1 MSKAFKKAVSAIL
14 GLTLCAGMC
23 ACNQT
28 QPGTSASGEPDASGA
43 VEASGTDA
51 DAVYGGMKKYGLRA
65 FAGNFDPDTLKEA
78 VTLTHQA
85 GKKFYVTMNS
95 YPFDDE
101 LEGFAQAA
109 AQAAE
114 IGVDA

>member
-51 DAVYGGMKKYGLRA
+51 DAGAACRPHGPDRRSAPRA
-65 FAGNFDPDTLKEA
+65 
-78 VTLTHQA
+78 Q
-85 GKKFYVTMNS
+85 
-95 YPFDDE
+95 
-101 LEGFAQAA
+101 
-109 AQAAE
+109 
-114 IGVDA
+114 GVLVNRES